1 MAELLLAKTIL
12 KEDLSPNDAGHV
24 CSNVEDAAVEDDD
37 GRPPCLHTRAFLSG
51 RHARERTRS
60 AKGIA
65 RRRCHLDEGAL
76 QLPLRLHQRSLEG
89 DQLLPALLA
98 RKLAASVEHYWEMW
112 ALTDVTRA
120 SPALRASR
128 TYRRDLWHRQD
139 IKPRSRES
147 ARKML

>member
-1 MAELLLAKTIL
+1 MPRSKTTTEGL
-12 KEDLSPNDAGHV
+12 PV
-24 CSNVEDAAVEDDD
+24 Y
-37 GRPPCLHTRAFLSG
+37 T
-51 RHARERTRS
+51 HARSSVGGMREERTRS